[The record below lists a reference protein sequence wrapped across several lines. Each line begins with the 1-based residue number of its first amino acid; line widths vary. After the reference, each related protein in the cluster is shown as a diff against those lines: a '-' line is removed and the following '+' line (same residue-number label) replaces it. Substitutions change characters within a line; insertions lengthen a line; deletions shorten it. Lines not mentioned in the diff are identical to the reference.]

1 MLDGVVQAQGPQFVF
16 ASAFGGGSQSGQ
28 PPLIHSKLL
37 ALRKEVNH
45 ITAKRQPGVPFPVR
59 GAKDLAQK
67 LAEALMR
74 LDLLAPVVHQEI
86 VLMDTDP
93 AMVGTNKSG
102 GPRFSTLAHVKAT
115 VRMIAE
121 DGSYIDMVG
130 SGHGA
135 DGDDKAG
142 GKASTYAW
150 KDAILKGLTI
160 PDAEMAD
167 TDDDS
172 GDSYDQSPKIVKDGD
187 PGYRKAMPKVKQS
200 PDEIPDGRLDNV
212 VSMADAKK
220 DLRGLEY
227 VKKAI
232 DDAKTLEDLEMIK
245 KGIASGDIV
254 LSGGDRLS
262 ASAAYVVKRKVM
274 KEGPQG
280 PSAA

>member
-1 MLDGVVQAQGPQFVF
+1 MSNMLDGVVQPEGPNFIF
-16 ASAFGGGSQSGQ
+16 ASAFGGGSQSGR

-45 ITAKRQPGVPFPVR
+45 IAAKRQPGVPFPVR

-67 LAEALMR
+67 LAEALVR
-74 LDLLAPVVHQEI
+74 LDLLAPVVHQEV

-93 AMVGTNKSG
+93 ALVGTNKSG
-102 GPRFSTLAHVKAT
+102 GPRFSTMAHVKAT

-172 GDSYDQSPKIVKDGD
+172 GDSYDRGPKVVKD
-187 PGYRKAMPKVKQS
+187 PPKATPKVKQS
-200 PDEIPDGRLDNV
+200 TDEIPDSRLDNV
-212 VSMADAKK
+212 VSISDAKK
-220 DLRGLEY
+220 ELRGLKYTVE
-227 VKKAI
+227 AI
-232 DDAKTLEDLEMIK
+232 EKAKTLEDLEMIK
-245 KGIASGDIV
+245 KAIASGDII
-254 LSGGDRLS
+254 LSGGDKLS
-262 ASAAYVVKRKVM
+262 ASAAYVARRKEL